1 MLNNCKYV
9 ITLSMIVLLQ
19 ACGGGGGGG
28 SSSTD
33 SDTAHVELSW
43 INPKTRSDGS
53 YLLLSSIAGYRVYYG
68 SDDQN
73 LQPLLDI
80 DGSYTDNYRV
90 GVSTAGSY
98 FFAITA
104 YDTHGR
110 ESELSN
116 IVLKQAY

>member
-1 MLNNCKYV
+1 MLNNCKYLIALSV
-9 ITLSMIVLLQ
+9 IVILQ
-19 ACGGGGGGG
+19 ACGGGGG
-28 SSSTD
+28 SSSTE
-33 SDTAHVELSW
+33 SDTAYVDLSW
-43 INPKTRSDGS
+43 INPKTRIDGS
-53 YLLLSSIAGYRVYYG
+53 YLLSSSIAGYRVYYG

-116 IVLKQAY
+116 IVFKQAY

>member
-53 YLLLSSIAGYRVYYG
+53 YLLLSSIAGYRV
-68 SDDQN
+68 
-73 LQPLLDI
+73 
-80 DGSYTDNYRV
+80 
-90 GVSTAGSY
+90 
-98 FFAITA
+98 
-104 YDTHGR
+104 
-110 ESELSN
+110 
-116 IVLKQAY
+116 

>member
-1 MLNNCKYV
+1 MLNNCKYL
-9 ITLSMIVLLQ
+9 IALSVIVLSQ
-19 ACGGGGGGG
+19 ACGGG

-68 SDDQN
+68 PDDKN

-80 DGSYTDNYRV
+80 DGFYTDNYRV
-90 GVSTAGSY
+90 GVSTAGNY